1 MILAEMGQDPRQL
14 TLETRSRN
22 TYENL
27 LFSKALVKPKPGE
40 VWLLATAAMHMPR
53 AMAIARKV
61 DWPMTPWPSDYL
73 TGPSGGG
80 DLLSVTGNLSYIDYV
95 FHEWAGLLAYR
106 LSGKAA

>member
-1 MILAEMGQDPRQL
+1 MILESH
-14 TLETRSRN
+14 SRN

-27 LFSKALVKPKPGE
+27 LFSKAIVEPKPGE
-40 VWLLATAAMHMPR
+40 VWLLATSAMHMPR
-53 AMAIARKV
+53 AMAIARKL

-73 TGPSGGG
+73 TGPSGG
-80 DLLSVTGNLSYIDYV
+80 DLFNVVRNLACIDYV